1 MRFMRSGSLI
11 FQRKRNKM
19 IRHIVALKF
28 RTDVSVE
35 MKRQIYAELN
45 ALADHIEGIL
55 DFRTFVNV
63 SPEVPVVRGFQ
74 DVFWFDFRDAQV
86 RDCYLEHPAHKAAG
100 AKLVAV
106 TDGKLDGIFVADIE
120 L

>member
-1 MRFMRSGSLI
+1 
-11 FQRKRNKM
+11 M

-28 RTDVSVE
+28 PSDVSTE
-35 MKRQIYAELN
+35 KKTALYRELA
-45 ALADHIEGIL
+45 ALSQLIDGIV
-55 DFRTFVNV
+55 DFRFFKNV
-63 SPEVPVVRGFQ
+63 SPEVPVVRGFH